1 MTERTRTSTAGKWTE
16 RGFTLI
22 ELCVVIALI
31 GTMLFIA
38 APRIHDAVY
47 KDSLRQT
54 VRHIVSKSRELR
66 SDAVRDNVD
75 YVLHFDMDKGRF
87 WYEASDMTAEKRKEM
102 EGKFYQL
109 PQSVKIQEVS
119 IMGGGKKTEG
129 DATVKFF
136 RRGYTQPAVLYL
148 SQNERV
154 YTIVYNPFSGT
165 ASTYDKMIKIDE
177 KTNEFKISHNV
188 THPGDSAAP
197 LA

>member
-1 MTERTRTSTAGKWTE
+1 VRGRTRTSTAGKPND

-22 ELCVVIALI
+22 ELLVVIALI
-31 GTMLFIA
+31 GTMMFIA
-38 APRIHDAVY
+38 APRVHDAVF

-54 VRHIVSKSRELR
+54 VKQIVTKSRELR
-66 SDAVRDNVD
+66 SDAVRENVD
-75 YVLHFDMDKGRF
+75 FVMHFDIDKSRV
-87 WYEASDMTAEKRKEM
+87 WYEASDMTSEKRAEM
-102 EGKFYQL
+102 KNKFFQL
-109 PQSVKIQEVS
+109 PANVKILEVS
-119 IMGGGKKTEG
+119 IIGGGKKSEG

-165 ASTYDKMIKIDE
+165 ANTYDKMIKIDE
-177 KTNEFKISHNV
+177 KTNEFKISHNE
-188 THPGDSAAP
+188 THPGTAAQ